1 MKKLWRPLVLLLVV
15 AVMGADVY
23 LDSLRGRDQSAAVGA
38 ASPSE
43 TELSDLP
50 VGLAEGQR
58 APDFSGT
65 TLTGESIRL
74 SDLRGQVVL
83 VNIFAS
89 WCAPCRVEAPHLV
102 EVHNNVAGDDV
113 AFIGLN
119 LQERPQ
125 EVEAFKS
132 DFNIDFPLVLNE
144 DGSLTEIYQP
154 IGLPTSWFID
164 EQGVIRYVHAGPM
177 TSDLLQR
184 VIEDVQAGRSVDPFA
199 STG

>member
-1 MKKLWRPLVLLLVV
+1 MKKMWKPLVLFLVV

-23 LDSLRGRDQSAAVGA
+23 LDLQRGREQSTAVSAAPPG
-38 ASPSE
+38 E
-43 TELSDLP
+43 TELADLP

-58 APDFSGT
+58 APDFTGT
-65 TLTGESIRL
+65 TLAGKNIRL

-102 EVHNNVAGDDV
+102 EVHNDLAGEEV

-132 DFNIDFPLVLNE
+132 DFNIEFPLVLNE
-144 DGSLTEIYQP
+144 DGSLTEIYRP

-164 EQGVIRYVHAGPM
+164 EQGVIRYVHAGPI
-177 TSDLLQR
+177 TADLLSR
-184 VIEDVQAGRSVDPFA
+184 VIEDVRAGRAVNPFA